1 MVLILMKNMYIDLH
15 SVYGT
20 IIIPI
25 ASTIST
31 MNIWTYNMN
40 GAVRLCLVLIYSHRF
55 SYLKEVLALEWHEVL
70 LVVVN

>member
-1 MVLILMKNMYIDLH
+1 MKNMYIGLH
-15 SVYGT
+15 LVYDT
-20 IIIPI
+20 IIIRI
-25 ASTIST
+25 AWTNST

-55 SYLKEVLALEWHEVL
+55 SYLQEVLALEWHEVL